1 MKYNTKHKNEL
12 ILFLMKNADRH
23 LTISEIHEELPK
35 IPQATLYRLMDSLCE
50 DGLLRKYTIGP
61 NSSCCYQ
68 YNSGSCHEHFHL
80 ICERCGK
87 LIHLQCDEVE
97 HLLTHIKDEHGF
109 MVDMSKINL
118 YGLCEECQ
126 KKAQ

>member
-1 MKYNTKHKNEL
+1 MKYNTKHRNEL
-12 ILFLMKNADRH
+12 ILFLMKNSDRH
-23 LTISEIHEELPK
+23 LSIGEIHEELPK
-35 IPQATLYRLMDSLCE
+35 IPQATLYRLVVSLCE

-68 YNSGSCHEHFHL
+68 YSSGTCHEHFHL
-80 ICERCGK
+80 ICEKCGT

-97 HLLTHIKDEHGF
+97 HLLTHIKEEHGF

-118 YGLCEECQ
+118 YGLCDKCQ
-126 KKAQ
+126 KEGK